1 MTLPKFS
8 NTAIVRQNIII
19 EPSMGMKVP
28 IQCLHT
34 VNRKSTVIL
43 SHTLDIAG
51 TEIINGITDVNEQGE
66 AYLLLHNYNKHQVII
81 EKGVDIALYEEYDTW
96 TEQYDI
102 IHSAEELLNDAQNNK
117 ISDTMKD
124 SKCSK
129 ADIDRMRKM
138 LPDLFKVFD
147 SIPDSSAVPIADKK
161 APTIA
166 KAFVA
171 NWIRTF
177 G

>member
-8 NTAIVRQNIII
+8 NTAIVRQNTII
-19 EPSMGMKVP
+19 EPSTGMKVL

-34 VNRKSTVIL
+34 FNRKGIVIL
-43 SHTLDIAG
+43 NNTLDIVG

-102 IHSAEELLNDAQNNK
+102 IPLPS
-117 ISDTMKD
+117 IG
-124 SKCSK
+124 
-129 ADIDRMRKM
+129 ADR
-138 LPDLFKVFD
+138 
-147 SIPDSSAVPIADKK
+147 VPIIVDQHYV
-161 APTIA
+161 TQQD
-166 KAFVA
+166 FHHF
-171 NWIRTF
+171 W
-177 G
+177 